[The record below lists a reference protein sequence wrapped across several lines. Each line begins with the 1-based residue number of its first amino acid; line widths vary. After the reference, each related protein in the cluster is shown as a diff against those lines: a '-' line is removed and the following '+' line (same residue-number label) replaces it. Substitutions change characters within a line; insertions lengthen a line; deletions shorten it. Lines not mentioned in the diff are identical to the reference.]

1 MLPDAS
7 QGLLRCL
14 AYASRCFIQRTEKRY
29 TEENSWKIVGKYLIG
44 MVGMAGMVGMVGIV
58 GMVGMVGMVGKL
70 GLVRILNVEHRM

>member
-58 GMVGMVGMVGKL
+58 GMVGMVGMVGVDGKL
-70 GLVRILNVEHRM
+70 GLVGI